1 MPWFSAGIS
10 GFGMYVLDNKIL
22 RRFSD
27 WKRIAVAA
35 SAGFV
40 IGAIGSY
47 KVTSTLP
54 RKLDNEIINAFE
66 VRYAQNVLNIS
77 GLGQTNFHQNDLSYG

>member
-1 MPWFSAGIS
+1 MPWVSAGIS

-27 WKRIAVAA
+27 WKRLALAA

-47 KVTSTLP
+47 SVHSTLP
-54 RKLDNEIINAFE
+54 RKLDYDIIHAFD
-66 VRYAQNVLNIS
+66 VRYV
-77 GLGQTNFHQNDLSYG
+77 